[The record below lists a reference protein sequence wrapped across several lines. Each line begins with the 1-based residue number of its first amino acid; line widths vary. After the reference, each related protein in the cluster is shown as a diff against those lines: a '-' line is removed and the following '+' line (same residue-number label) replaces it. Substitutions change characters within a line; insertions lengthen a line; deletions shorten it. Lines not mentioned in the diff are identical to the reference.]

1 MNAGLNRRILV
12 FVELT
17 LAMLS
22 NYFAF
27 LLRFDGGPIPDVH
40 LKPFLVGLPILLC
53 LRLFAFAAFRVH
65 GGLWRYASI
74 WDLQAIVL
82 SVALSSFAFAA
93 TVNVILDIGP
103 YPRSI
108 HLIDGVLLI
117 CLLGGARLLR
127 RMYHEYDRF
136 PSEKRVLIV
145 GAGDAGELLVRDMKN
160 NRFYNSEPVGFV
172 DDDVAKVGLTIH
184 GVKVLGTRQDL
195 PWIIAERKPHEVIVA
210 TPRALPSQIR
220 SIVRS
225 LEPYKVPIK
234 TLPNLSDVLE
244 GRVTVSHVRNL
255 SLEDLMARRP
265 IGLDPEPLARM
276 IRGQRVLVTG
286 AGGSIGSELSRQ
298 LAKLDP
304 EDLVLIDRYENT
316 LFDLAEDLRRHGLP
330 HRAVIG
336 DITDARRMDRL
347 FAAARPQLVFHA
359 AAHKHV
365 PLMETS
371 PSEAV
376 KNNVRGT
383 RVLVE
388 TAMRHRVAEFVLI
401 SSDKAVNPSS
411 VMGATKRVAELIVR
425 AAAADSPTRFVA
437 VRFGNVLGSNG
448 SVVGLFQ
455 QQIARGGP
463 VTITHPEMRRYFMLI
478 PEAVA
483 LVLHAAAMRA
493 GNIYA
498 LDMGEQIPLVD
509 FARNMIR
516 LAGFVPEEE
525 IPITFIGIRPGEKLQ
540 EELWEAGEAIET
552 SDVEKI
558 FRLRPGP
565 VPPNLWSRLAQL
577 EAVAADERDDDVI
590 ALLTDLVPT
599 FTPDSRARPVPTADI
614 YQRH

>member
-1 MNAGLNRRILV
+1 MSAALNRRILV

-17 LAMLS
+17 LAALS

-40 LKPFLVGLPILLC
+40 LRPFLIGLPILLC

-82 SVALSSFAFAA
+82 SVALSSIAFAA
-93 TVNVILDIGP
+93 TVNVVLDIGP

-108 HLIDGVLLI
+108 HLIDGAVLI

-136 PSEKRVLIV
+136 HTEKRVLIL
-145 GAGDAGELLVRDMKN
+145 GAGDAGELLVRDMKH
-160 NRFYNSEPVGFV
+160 NRFYSSEPIGFV
-172 DDDVAKVGLTIH
+172 DDDVAKVGLRIH
-184 GVKVLGTRQDL
+184 GVKVLGTRDDL
-195 PWIIAERKPHEVIVA
+195 PWIIAKLKPHEVIVA
-210 TPRALPSQIR
+210 TPRAQPAQIR

-255 SLEDLMARRP
+255 SLEDLMTRRP
-265 IGLDPEPLARM
+265 IGLDPAPLARM

-298 LAKLDP
+298 LASLEP
-304 EDLVLIDRYENT
+304 EELVLIDRYENT
-316 LFDLAEDLRRHGLP
+316 LFELAEDLRRHGLP
-330 HRAVIG
+330 YTAVIG

-388 TAMRHRVAEFVLI
+388 TANRHGVVEFVLI

-425 AAAADSPTRFVA
+425 AAAAESPTRFVA

-493 GNIYA
+493 GNTYA

-525 IPITFIGIRPGEKLQ
+525 IPITFTGIRPGEKLQ
-540 EELWEAGEAIET
+540 EELWEAGEAIEA
-552 SDVEKI
+552 SDVDKI
-558 FRLRPGP
+558 FRLRPAA
-565 VPPNLWSRLAQL
+565 VPSNLWSRLAQL

-599 FTPDSRARPVPTADI
+599 FTPDRRERPVPSADL
-614 YQRH
+614 YQH